1 MPKKIT
7 FGLSVKEV
15 QEAIKQVEAYKK
27 ELNNKCQLLVQAL
40 TDKGIEIA
48 KFNVRSL
55 GAFYTGELEQSIN
68 GYYSPTLGTGII
80 YAGAFYAVYV
90 EFGTGI
96 RGSEASHP
104 LSGKTGWYYDVNNHG
119 ESGWVYYN
127 ENDGS
132 YHWTDGMP
140 SRPFMY
146 ETGRELEL
154 ICEKI
159 AKVVF
164 KS

>member
-1 MPKKIT
+1 MSKLIS

-15 QEAIKQVEAYKK
+15 QDAIKQVEAYKQD
-27 ELNNKCQLLVQAL
+27 LNRKCQLLVQTL
-40 TDKGIEIA
+40 TDQGVDIA
-48 KFNVRSL
+48 KINVRTL
-55 GAFYTGELEQSIN
+55 GAFYTGELESSIN
-68 GYYSPTLGTGII
+68 GYYSPSLGTGII
-80 YAGAFYAVYV
+80 YAGAWYAVYV

-104 LSGKTGWYYDVNNHG
+104 MSGLTGWYYDVNNHG
-119 ESGWVYYN
+119 EAGWVYYN
-127 ENDGS
+127 ENDNS

-159 AKVVF
+159 AKAVF